1 MGKEM
6 ERREVVTVTGMG
18 ALSGGRLFV
27 FQVWASAP

>member
-6 ERREVVTVTGMG
+6 QTREVVAVLGMG

-27 FQVWASAP
+27 FQVWASAS